1 MRTCLFIML
10 FALLPVLPR
19 AQEREPDAGL
29 VAMHQAWLA
38 AQTTGVVLNIAA
50 HPDDESSRTNAMLRR
65 KFGWRVITLYSTYG
79 DGGQNAIGR
88 EIGPELA
95 RIRVLET
102 NRAAAMSDV
111 EVQWLGMPDFGF
123 SKTLAETLRV
133 WGADLLKDRMR
144 SVLDALEPDLVI
156 TNHSLTQGHGHHRA
170 SFWAIAEL
178 LQERAAAGRRVPPMY
193 ARCTVEEAELTFD
206 PSELEPARGE
216 TYARLAHRAWT
227 QHVTQGPWGAHNPLQ
242 VGKDWWKLV
251 NADTATLP
259 LPENG
264 SNAAAGLPAS
274 DFRRWLQPRD
284 STLQPLGVPLWAADR
299 SALREA
305 VRAQLE
311 AVRRRDRDAFLAPP
325 PADRAK
331 WPTKAWFAAL
341 RYRAEVLQR
350 LWLALAGVR
359 IEAWLEHD
367 VVAIGGQGKAFVVV
381 HGVERMENLR
391 VRCGELEAE
400 PAQVPVRATMFD
412 GLPAPIPGN
421 NGVAA
426 NGEAKPAT
434 QVVPGRLQVAFSPQ
448 AEEGGLPP
456 PGPELAVAT
465 LQLQATLDGVALDL
479 ALPLAYTPVPAI
491 EVAWD
496 REVLVVPAGRKVERL
511 LSATITS
518 HRDRPTNGPIR
529 LSMGPGIMA
538 VPLPSRLE
546 LTPEHPQAR
555 LLVKVTIDAD
565 ELVAD
570 AGLEVGF
577 RDEASRIRVQP
588 IDVVVPPGLRV
599 ALVRGPDDST
609 ERALADLGISFVSL
623 DRDALAM
630 ARLEEFTTVLL
641 DIRAYF
647 HRPELAEMRD
657 RLLQFVGAGGRV
669 VAMYHKPGEWNE
681 RAARPQLAPFS
692 LTIGSDRITEEDAAV
707 VLLQPEHRLMSH
719 PHSIGPA
726 DFAGWVQERGLNF
739 PSKWDVGWV
748 PLLEMK
754 DSDDEK
760 PLQGALLYTQYGRG
774 DFVYC
779 SLALYRQ
786 LRVGNEGAVRLLLNL
801 LAK

>member
-1 MRTCLFIML
+1 MKNLY
-10 FALLPVLPR
+10 ALAVYFGLVAAPV

-29 VAMHQAWLA
+29 VAVHQAWLA

-50 HPDDESSRTNAMLRR
+50 HPDDESSRTNAILRR

-95 RIRVLET
+95 RLRVLET

-111 EVQWLGMPDFGF
+111 EVLWLGMPDFGF
-123 SKTLAETLRV
+123 SKTLDETLQV
-133 WGADLLKDRMR
+133 WGGARLKDRMR

-170 SFWAIAEL
+170 SYWAIAEL
-178 LQERAAAGRRVPPMY
+178 LQERAVAGRRVPPLY
-193 ARCTVEEAELTFD
+193 ARCTVEEAELTLD
-206 PSELEPARGE
+206 PAELEPARGE

-227 QHVTQGPWGAHNPLQ
+227 QHVTQGPWGPHNPLQ
-242 VGKDWWKLV
+242 VGKDWWKLA
-251 NADTATLP
+251 NPGTATLP
-259 LPENG
+259 
-264 SNAAAGLPAS
+264 AAGASLPTS
-274 DFRRWLQPRD
+274 DPHRWLQDRD
-284 STLQPLGVPLWAADR
+284 AVLRPLTAPLWGPDR
-299 SALREA
+299 A
-305 VRAQLE
+305 VLQQAIKAQLA
-311 AVRRRDRDAFLAPP
+311 AVRRRHEAAILE
-325 PADRAK
+325 
-331 WPTKAWFAAL
+331 PTAALLAAL
-341 RYRAEVLQR
+341 RYRADLLQR

-359 IEAWLEHD
+359 IEAWLERD
-367 VVAIGGQGKAFVVV
+367 VVALGGQGKAFVVV
-381 HGVERMENLR
+381 HGVDRLR
-391 VRCGELEAE
+391 GLKVRCGEVEAE
-400 PAQVPVRATMFD
+400 PAEVPVRATMFD
-412 GLPAPIPGN
+412 GLPAPIPGS
-421 NGVAA
+421 
-426 NGEAKPAT
+426 GEGAGEPAVKPAT
-434 QVVPGRLQVAFSPQ
+434 QAVPGRLQIEFSPEEQ
-448 AEEGGLPP
+448 AGGVPP
-456 PGPELAVAT
+456 SGPELAVVRLRLEAMM
-465 LQLQATLDGVALDL
+465 DEVAIDL
-479 ALPLAYTPVPAI
+479 ELPLAYTPVPAI

-511 LSATITS
+511 LGATVTS
-518 HRDRPTNGPIR
+518 HRDRPSSGPIR
-529 LSMGPGIMA
+529 LSMGPGILA

-555 LLVKVTIDAD
+555 LLVKVTVDAD

-570 AGLEVGF
+570 AGLELGF
-577 RDEASRIRVQP
+577 RDQATRIRVQP
-588 IDVVVPPGLRV
+588 IEVVVPPGLRV

-609 ERALADLGISFVSL
+609 ERALADLGIGFVTL

-641 DIRAYF
+641 DIRAYY
-647 HRPELAEMRD
+647 HRPELAELRD

-681 RAARPQLAPFS
+681 RAARPQLAPFP
-692 LTIGSDRITEEDAAV
+692 LTVGSDRITEEDAAV
-707 VLLQPEHRLMSH
+707 VLLQPQHRLMTH
-719 PHSIGPA
+719 PHSIGGA
-726 DFAGWVQERGLNF
+726 DFEGWVQERGLNF
-739 PSKWDVGWV
+739 PSKWDVAWI

-754 DSDDEK
+754 DSGDEK

-786 LRVGNEGAVRLLLNL
+786 LRVGNAGAIRLLLNL

>member
-1 MRTCLFIML
+1 MKSYLSIFVL
-10 FALLPVLPR
+10 WVLSSVLL
-19 AQEREPDAGL
+19 AQEREPDTGL
-29 VAMHQAWLA
+29 VAMHQAWLT

-65 KFGWRVITLYSTYG
+65 KFGFRVITLYSTYG

-95 RIRVLET
+95 RLRVLET

-123 SKTLAETLRV
+123 SKTLEETLRV
-133 WGADLLKDRMR
+133 WGGDLLKDRMR

-170 SFWAIAEL
+170 SYWAIAEL
-178 LQERAAAGRRVPPMY
+178 LQERAAAGRRVPPLY
-193 ARCTVEEAELTFD
+193 ARCSVEDAELTFD
-206 PSELEPARGE
+206 PAELEPARGE

-227 QHVTQGPWGAHNPLQ
+227 QHVTQGPWGPHNPLQ
-242 VGKDWWKLV
+242 VGKDWWKLA
-251 NADTATLP
+251 NAGTATVP
-259 LPENG
+259 PAG
-264 SNAAAGLPAS
+264 RGLPAS
-274 DFRRWLQPRD
+274 DFRRWLQVRD
-284 STLQPLGVPLWAADR
+284 DLLQPLDVPLWGAA
-299 SALREA
+299 SESLRQS
-305 VRAQLE
+305 VRTQLE
-311 AVRRRDRDAFLAPP
+311 AVRRRYDAAFLAPP
-325 PADRAK
+325 EFDRSK
-331 WPTKAWFAAL
+331 RPTAAWFAAL

-350 LWLALAGVR
+350 LWLAMAGVR
-359 IEAWLEHD
+359 IEAWLERE
-367 VVAIGGQGKAFVVV
+367 VVAVGGQGKAYVVV
-381 HGVERMENLR
+381 HGVERLR
-391 VRCGELEAE
+391 DLKVSCGEIEAE

-421 NGVAA
+421 GATVAE
-426 NGEAKPAT
+426 GEIRPAT
-434 QVVPGRLQVAFSPQ
+434 QLIPGRLQVAFSP
-448 AEEGGLPP
+448 EEEAGGLPP
-456 PGPELAVAT
+456 EGPELAVA
-465 LQLQATLDGVALDL
+465 LLRFRAMLDGVAIDL
-479 ALPLAYTPVPAI
+479 EQALAYTPVAAI
-491 EVAWD
+491 EVSWD
-496 REVLVVPAGRKVERL
+496 REVLVVPAGRRVERL

-518 HRDRPTNGPIR
+518 HRDRPTNGPVR
-529 LSMGPGIMA
+529 LSMGPGILA

-555 LLVKVTIDAD
+555 LLVKVTIDVD

-570 AGLEVGF
+570 AGIELGF
-577 RDEASRIRVQP
+577 RDQSARIRVQP
-588 IDVVVPPGLRV
+588 MDVVVPPGLRV

-630 ARLEEFTTVLL
+630 ARLEEFTTVFL

-647 HRPELAEMRD
+647 HRPELAELRD

-681 RAARPQLAPFS
+681 RAARPQLAPFP

-707 VLLQPEHRLMSH
+707 VLLQPQHRLMTY
-719 PHSIGPA
+719 PHVIGPA
-726 DFAGWVQERGLNF
+726 DFSDWVQERGLNF
-739 PSKWDVGWV
+739 PSKWDVAWV

-754 DSDDEK
+754 DSGDEK

-786 LRVGNEGAVRLLLNL
+786 LRVGNAGAVRLLLNL